1 MLIQKNAKITIR
13 DNISTLDENLYFYR
27 NDRNINVLFE
37 IFNFNFEFLDG
48 VKEEGNVVNIINP
61 SLVFSEIPLF
71 SSNLLYLILES
82 FCAYSITMVSTQ
94 FSRLPSAIQSS
105 TRQKV
110 CPKTDS
116 IICRKKSSGV

>member
-13 DNISTLDENLYFYR
+13 DNVATLDENLYFYR

-61 SLVFSEIPLF
+61 SLVFSKE
-71 SSNLLYLILES
+71 SS
-82 FCAYSITMVSTQ
+82 
-94 FSRLPSAIQSS
+94 
-105 TRQKV
+105 
-110 CPKTDS
+110 
-116 IICRKKSSGV
+116 